1 MKEVWKA
8 FMQSMVRLAVKL
20 GSTKFIIWII
30 LTVIATAIIL
40 ILKQSFNDW
49 SMFEIGITTLLFAA
63 NQSQK
68 IIESKERIN
77 TANNK
82 SAERVSEK

>member
-8 FMQSMVRLAVKL
+8 FMQSMVRLAIKL

-30 LTVIATAIIL
+30 LTITATAIIL

-77 TANNK
+77 TANNVG
-82 SAERVSEK
+82 AERVSEK

>member
-8 FMQSMVRLAVKL
+8 FMQSMVRLAIKL

-30 LTVIATAIIL
+30 LTITATAIIL

-49 SMFEIGITTLLFAA
+49 SMFEIGITTLLFTA

-68 IIESKERIN
+68 IIESKERISLES
-77 TANNK
+77 K
-82 SAERVSEK
+82 K

>member
-8 FMQSMVRLAVKL
+8 FMQSMVRLATKF

-30 LTVIATAIIL
+30 LTIIATAIIL

-77 TANNK
+77 AANNAGAK
-82 SAERVSEK
+82 KVSEK

>member
-49 SMFEIGITTLLFAA
+49 SMFEIGITTLLFAT

>member
-77 TANNK
+77 AANNK

>member
-40 ILKQSFNDW
+40 MLKQSFNDW

-77 TANNK
+77 AANNK